1 MRKDIKMTAGLPGTG
16 IGGIFYLLLAVYM
29 PVCEFFKTLQGRTT
43 LKRWGG
49 VTLQLTFV
57 GGILGAMWGEVWLLN
72 QGLLWLSRHYNINL
86 LPIDGK
92 FSFAQTGSMAYASAM
107 ASFISLTFVL
117 AAVCVLRLFVSRPKN
132 TNLRPLAANKPQY
145 QPA

>member
-1 MRKDIKMTAGLPGTG
+1 MTAGLPGTG

-29 PVCEFFKTLQGRTT
+29 PVCEFFKTLQGKTT
-43 LKRWGG
+43 LKRWEG
-49 VTLQLTFV
+49 VTLQLLFV
-57 GGILGAMWGEVWLLN
+57 AGILTTMWSEIWLLN
-72 QGLLWLSRHYNINL
+72 QGLLWLRKNYHMNL

-92 FSFAQTGSMAYASAM
+92 FSFTQTGSMAYASAM

-117 AAVCVLRLFVSRPKN
+117 AIVCVLRLFVSRPQNSAGARKSSS
-132 TNLRPLAANKPQY
+132 LPQC

>member
-1 MRKDIKMTAGLPGTG
+1 MTAGLPGTG

-29 PVCEFFKTLQGRTT
+29 PVCEFFKTMQGKTT
-43 LKRWGG
+43 FKRWEG
-49 VTLQLTFV
+49 VTLQLLFV
-57 GGILGAMWGEVWLLN
+57 AGILTTMWSEVWLLN
-72 QGLLWLSRHYNINL
+72 QGLLWLRQNYHMNL

-92 FSFAQTGSMAYASAM
+92 FSFAQTGSMAYASVM

-117 AAVCVLRLFVSRPKN
+117 AVVCILRLFVSRPQNSIATRKSSS
-132 TNLRPLAANKPQY
+132 LSRY

>member
-1 MRKDIKMTAGLPGTG
+1 MTAGLPGTG
-16 IGGIFYLLLAVYM
+16 IGGIFYLLLATYM

-49 VTLQLTFV
+49 VTLQLVFV
-57 GGILGAMWGEVWLLN
+57 GSILGTMWGEVWLLN
-72 QGLLWLSRHYNINL
+72 QGLLWLSQQHHIDL

-92 FSFAQTGSMAYASAM
+92 FSFAQTGSMAYAAAM

-117 AAVCVLRLFVSRPKN
+117 AIVCVLRLFVSRPQNAAAIRKSS
-132 TNLRPLAANKPQY
+132 PLPRC